1 MNNFGVARR
10 RLNRFREVVV
20 KFPGNFKNDHNYP
33 LIEGNGDMNKQFSA
47 VALSM
52 LTVFLLSA
60 CGDEKAAST
69 EAKAVPDAKTT
80 PARQADDGWKSF
92 DVPGT
97 GFIVRIPDGAPME
110 CKDTDAG
117 GGLKAVHCGAE
128 SESIGIMVSVTRT
141 KEKVPA
147 DKIASVLEASVSG
160 AAENVKG
167 TVVDPKDVEAG
178 GEKGKE
184 FSIKTTD
191 QGLLP
196 SRSFVK
202 DDYLVQTLAVIKDG
216 KDDGKADAEKFAFS
230 LQPKQ

>member
-1 MNNFGVARR
+1 
-10 RLNRFREVVV
+10 
-20 KFPGNFKNDHNYP
+20 
-33 LIEGNGDMNKQFSA
+33 MNKQFSA

-52 LTVFLLSA
+52 LAAFLLSA

-69 EAKAVPDAKTT
+69 ESKAAPDAK
-80 PARQADDGWKSF
+80 PAPVAQADDGWKNF

-110 CKDTDAG
+110 CKDADAG

-128 SESIGIMVSVTRT
+128 SESIGIMVSVTKI

-147 DKIASVLEASVSG
+147 DKIATVLDASVSG

-167 TVVDPKDVEAG
+167 TVVGSKDVEAG

-184 FSIKTTD
+184 FSIKTTE
-191 QGLLP
+191 QGVLS

-202 DDYLVQTLAVIKDG
+202 DDYLVQTMAVIKDG
-216 KDDGKADAEKFAFS
+216 KDDSKADAEKFAFS
-230 LQPKQ
+230 LQPKS